1 MSLFFYAL
9 HRERVHF
16 NCRSLVIGLS
26 ATLSILLLSAAALAA
41 DLPLTLANAQRLAV
55 ERSRQVSAQESALVA
70 AQQMA
75 VAAGQL
81 PDPVVTSVLI
91 AGLWMA
97 PTASVSGATI
107 SLWDASGSVKNSR
120 APESANFAQ
129 SDSIAKV
136 TGRWRKRLLS
146 LPAFSAT
153 RPWRESIVT
162 TPKPWRR

>member
-1 MSLFFYAL
+1 MSLFVYAL
-9 HRERVHF
+9 HRGRIHF
-16 NCRSLVIGLS
+16 NCWSLVLRPS
-26 ATLSILLLSAAALAA
+26 TTLPVLLLSTVSLAT
-41 DLPLTLANAQRLAV
+41 DLPLSLADAQRRAV